1 MEVFRLATA
10 AFSKKLAASGVA
22 NRWNLEGQQV
32 LYTGGSRSLSTLE
45 LIVHRCSLKPSIPYF
60 MMVISIV
67 DDDHLYRQVKLKD
80 LPANWRTLS
89 GYTSLQNMGAI
100 WYNAQETMVLK
111 VPSAVIPYEY
121 NYLINA
127 EHPDFKKKVHLVRTE
142 PYFWDE
148 RLIK

>member
-10 AFSKKLAASGVA
+10 TFSKKLAASGVA

-45 LIVHRCSLKPSIPYF
+45 LIVHRSSQKPAIPFF
-60 MMVISIV
+60 MMVISLA

-89 GYTSLQNMGAI
+89 GYNSLQNMGSS
-100 WYNAQETMVLK
+100 WYNLQETLVLK